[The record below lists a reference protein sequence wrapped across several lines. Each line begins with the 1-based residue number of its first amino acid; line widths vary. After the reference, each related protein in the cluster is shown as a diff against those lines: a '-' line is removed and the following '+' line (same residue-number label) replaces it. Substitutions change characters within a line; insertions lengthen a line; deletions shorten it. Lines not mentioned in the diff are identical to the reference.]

1 MLFNCLTFAAKRLS
15 LFMQY
20 TFEQAGNLL
29 NKISEESRGKNL
41 TTEQRAFFN
50 EAFYKGM
57 IEELIVSYPEIAKH
71 FEERL
76 DIVRKLNK
84 LGKL

>member
-1 MLFNCLTFAAKRLS
+1 LLFNCLTFAAKRLS
-15 LFMQY
+15 LFMEY

-41 TTEQRAFFN
+41 TAEERAFFN
-50 EAFYKGM
+50 EAYFKGM
-57 IEELIVSYPEIAKH
+57 LEALIVSDEKIAGY
-71 FEERL
+71 FEQQL